1 MIESDRET
9 PLLVQMAGGLKY
21 ASRSAL
27 ALVRP
32 GSKQMDLLTDALSW
46 GLPAFVILIAV
57 PQGATS
63 ALTWIGATLV
73 LSMIGIAY
81 FLMRAVC
88 VPYRPME
95 LRHHRGIAY
104 LGGAILI
111 AATWCVLPVPVPSL
125 LGLPNDVQ
133 PNHISL
139 ALGAGQLALLR
150 LSSYAMLF
158 VLMTEVCANPHRA
171 ERMLTLLYV
180 GFVAHAAWALVSLHV
195 LGDTLLLGEKP
206 AYHGVATGTFV
217 NRNSFASF
225 LAKGAVIG
233 TARLV
238 ALTLGAERAFLPVR
252 RASGGP
258 VVPQALGLLL
268 ILSALAA
275 TGSRMGVFSALIA
288 ISSVISFLAFKART
302 PGRRTG
308 LVLCLGAF
316 VLVTF
321 ALSTFGQAML
331 ERLVFAPA
339 DWEERLALYRQTWAM
354 IMARPWT
361 GYGVDGFH
369 VAFELFH
376 QPDLRMDRTWQL
388 PHNTYL
394 SLWVDYGIPLGSLTL
409 ALVGAVF
416 VKLLRALRKRRHG
429 YGPAAIGCAVIILA
443 AVHSLADFSF
453 EIAANVYVLIALVCL
468 GLAPARGAE
477 GTQRK
482 PNDMGRIE
490 TGRGM

>member
-1 MIESDRET
+1 MIGSGHET
-9 PLLVQMAGGLKY
+9 PLLVQKVGGLRCAPLSAPAGGHL
-21 ASRSAL
+21 
-27 ALVRP
+27 
-32 GSKQMDLLTDALSW
+32 GSKQMDVLTDVLSW

-63 ALTWIGATLV
+63 ALAWISAALV
-73 LSMIGIAY
+73 LSMTGMVY
-81 FLMRAVC
+81 FLMRAFC
-88 VPYRPME
+88 VPYRPIE
-95 LRHHRGIAY
+95 LRHHRGIAC

-111 AATWCVLPVPVPSL
+111 VAAWGVLPVSAPPLS
-125 LGLPNDVQ
+125 GLPNDVH

-150 LSSYAMLF
+150 LASYAMLF
-158 VLMTEVCANPHRA
+158 VLMTEVCTNPRRA
-171 ERMLTLLYV
+171 ERMLTLLFV
-180 GFVAHAAWALVSLHV
+180 GFVAHAVWALLSLHV
-195 LGDTLLLGEKP
+195 LGDTLLLGDKP
-206 AYHGVATGTFV
+206 AYQGVATGTFV

-225 LAKGAVIG
+225 MAMGAVIG
-233 TARLV
+233 TARLAAV
-238 ALTLGAERAFLPVR
+238 MLSAERAFLPR
-252 RASGGP
+252 DSNGP
-258 VVPQALGLLL
+258 MVLQVLGLLL

-308 LVLCLGAF
+308 LVLCLSAV
-316 VLVTF
+316 VLVIF
-321 ALSTFGQAML
+321 ILSAFGQATL
-331 ERLVFAPA
+331 ERLVFVPA
-339 DWEERLALYRQTWAM
+339 DWEVRLELYRQTWAM
-354 IMARPWT
+354 IMARPWV

-369 VAFELFH
+369 LAFELFH

-416 VKLLRALRKRRHG
+416 VKLLRALRQRRHG
-429 YGPAAIGCAVIILA
+429 YGPAVIGCAVIILA

-453 EIAANVYVLIALVCL
+453 EIAANVYVFIVLVCL
-468 GLAPARGAE
+468 GLAPERGAE
-477 GTQRK
+477 GTEGT
-482 PNDMGRIE
+482 PEDMARE
-490 TGRGM
+490 LTGRGL